1 MFLKYLCIATPKA
14 MYQILTFYHSVVR
27 WLLLAGIAYS
37 LFRAYKGFRSRAT
50 FSKMDNA
57 ARHWT
62 ATIAHI
68 QLIIGI
74 LIYSQSPVIHYF
86 WKNTKEA
93 IHALDTLF
101 FGLIH
106 ILLMLTAI
114 ALITIGSSLARRKKD
129 DQDKFKTMLTW
140 FAIALLII
148 LIAIPWPFSPFAQ
161 RPYLR

>member
-1 MFLKYLCIATPKA
+1 
-14 MYQILTFYHSVVR
+14 MYQTLTFYHSIVR
-27 WLLLAGIAYS
+27 WLLLAGLVYS
-37 LFRAYKGFRSRAT
+37 IFRAFKGFRSKAA

-62 ATIAHI
+62 ATIAHV

-74 LIYSQSPVIHYF
+74 LLYSKSPVIHYF
-86 WKNTKEA
+86 WRNTKEA
-93 IHALDTLF
+93 VQTLDTAF

-114 ALITIGSSLARRKKD
+114 VLLTIGSALAKRKKD
-129 DQDKFKTMLTW
+129 DRDKFKTMLTW
-140 FAIALLII
+140 FGLALIII
-148 LIAIPWPFSPFAQ
+148 LIAVPWPFSPFAQ